1 MQGKCLD
8 NIRPGK
14 STISGAGRG
23 AFATKFIQKGSLVS
37 PAPMVH
43 LQNSDILDIPIR
55 EERAIN
61 SKQLLLNYCFGHR
74 KSEILLCP
82 TTSVALINHS
92 SKEPNVEIRWAHSD
106 SHQQSIYHNNKL
118 EHLFNVSDTENTKL
132 VFDFVAL
139 RDIKPDEEF
148 FLDYGSEWEREY
160 RKHISNWNLKDEAF
174 LDERDH
180 KLLSSDD
187 ADAAQ
192 IIPSRPYHNHTYLCR
207 LEPFAREDIV
217 DGREIPLEDYFANPS
232 IDPSNWSDQ
241 IKFIYGDNHY
251 AFWWPCDVL
260 SSSNLNK
267 PVFTVNVFKRI
278 ADSNGK
284 RPMIRR
290 IKNVPPSSIRPVNKP
305 YRSSQHLPNAFRNFI
320 SIPDTIFPSPW
331 RYDYVSSESLN
342 LGFKDA
348 GAQDASPDSY
358 DRHIKLLEEA
368 ECGLYVAPSTIPG
381 AGNGVYLGV
390 DLPGSGFEIGP
401 LVPAI
406 PVIDLPFYTWDAN
419 DYVWEA
425 NSIECNYE
433 GRTIHV
439 IAVNE
444 GALCNF
450 HPGLVNAAMKGSPYS
465 PTLDQHDPGAGAF
478 SYYSGNGFVSLHTL
492 KAGDEIFISYGEG
505 WFKSRENIGLV
516 PLSENYREANKV
528 VASLVA
534 LFSDPE
540 NVISEEKMENLIGIV
555 NNHVVSNPAT
565 QLVLSKFQNVED
577 ITRVFIHNGTAET
590 LMKSRSLDWLKENG
604 ENCIIFTY
612 LQYLWYC
619 YI

>member
-1 MQGKCLD
+1 
-8 NIRPGK
+8 
-14 STISGAGRG
+14 
-23 AFATKFIQKGSLVS
+23 
-37 PAPMVH
+37 VH
-43 LQNSDILDIPIR
+43 LQSSGILDIPMR

-106 SHQQSIYHNNKL
+106 KYQQSIYHNNKL
-118 EHLFNVSDTENTKL
+118 EHLFNVSDTDNTKL

-139 RDIKPDEEF
+139 RNIKPDEEI
-148 FLDYGSEWEREY
+148 FLDYGPEWE
-160 RKHISNWNLKDEAF
+160 KAFHGHIGKWHLVDEAV

-180 KLLSSDD
+180 RLFSSDHVD
-187 ADAAQ
+187 TAQ
-192 IIPSRPYHNHTYLCR
+192 IIPSRPNHNHTYLCR

-241 IKFIYGDNHY
+241 IKLIYGENQY

-260 SSSNLNK
+260 SSSNDSK
-267 PVFTVNVFKRI
+267 PVFTVHVFKRI
-278 ADSNGK
+278 ADVNGK
-284 RPMIRR
+284 RPLIRR
-290 IKNVPPSSIRPVNKP
+290 IKNVPLSSIRPVDKP
-305 YRSSQHLPNAFRNFI
+305 YHSSQHLPNAFRHYI

-331 RYDYVSSESLN
+331 RYDYVSSQNLN

-348 GAQDASPDSY
+348 GVQDASPDSY
-358 DRHIKLLEEA
+358 DRHIRLVEEA

-390 DLPGSGFEIGP
+390 DKPGSGFEIGP

-406 PVIDLPFYTWDAN
+406 PVIDLPFDSWDAN

-425 NSIECNYE
+425 NSIGCNYE
-433 GRTIHV
+433 GRIIHV

-450 HPGLVNAAMKGSPYS
+450 HPGLVNAAMKGSLYS

-534 LFSDPE
+534 LYSDPE
-540 NVISEEKMENLIGIV
+540 NVISDEKMGNLISLV

-565 QLVLSKFQNVED
+565 QLVLSKLTTAED
-577 ITRVFIHNGTAET
+577 LTRVFILNGTAET
-590 LMKSRSLDWLKENG
+590 LMKSRSLAWLKQNG
-604 ENCIIFTY
+604 KNCIHLIC
-612 LQYLWYC
+612 LIDIWYV
-619 YI
+619 IQ